1 MTTLYPN
8 IEPYATYP
16 IAVGDSHI
24 LTVEECGNPEGI
36 PVMFLHGGPGS
47 HCKPHHRSFFDPA
60 IYRIILF
67 DQRGCGRSTP
77 KGNLQDNT
85 TWDLL
90 ADLETI
96 RKKLNI
102 ENWVIFGGSWGAT
115 LGLLYAQ
122 QYPERVLGLILRGIF
137 LARERD
143 IHWFYG
149 EDGVNR
155 FFPKQWHEF
164 TQLLPEGRWETPLA
178 IYYNYLTSN
187 DIKEAENA
195 ALAWEK
201 WGSCVV
207 TLGKTT
213 QPLEQSAEIAE
224 ILNEARIECHYMFH
238 HCFLEENQ
246 LLRDVDQ
253 VADIPTILVHGQC
266 DLVCPLESSYLLE
279 QQWPAAQLR
288 IVPAAGHLACEPEM
302 IATLVEATNEMAKM
316 VATFWKN

>member
-1 MTTLYPN
+1 MTNLYPN

-16 IAVGDSHI
+16 LAVGEGHV
-24 LTVEECGNPEGI
+24 LRVEECGNPEGI
-36 PVMFLHGGPGS
+36 PVVFLHGGPGS
-47 HCKPHHRSFFDPA
+47 HCKPYHRAFFDPT
-60 IYRIILF
+60 IYRIVLF
-67 DQRGCGRSTP
+67 DQRGSGLSTP
-77 KGNLQDNT
+77 TGNLQDNT

-96 RKKLNI
+96 REKLNI

-122 QYPERVLGLILRGIF
+122 QYPEHVLGLILRGIF

-149 EDGVNR
+149 EDGVKR
-155 FFPKQWHEF
+155 FFSKEWREF
-164 TQLLPEGRWETPLA
+164 TQLLPEGHWETPLA

-187 DIKEAENA
+187 NLKEAESA
-195 ALAWEK
+195 ALAWAK

-207 TLGKTT
+207 TLGQTT
-213 QPLEQSAEIAE
+213 QPLEISAEM
-224 ILNEARIECHYMFH
+224 LNKARIECHYMFH

-246 LLRDVDQ
+246 LLRDVEK
-253 VADIPTILVHGQC
+253 VADIPAILVHGQC
-266 DLVCPLESSYLLE
+266 DLVCPLESSFLLE

-288 IVPAAGHLACEPEM
+288 IIPSAGHLACEPDM
-302 IATLVEATNEMAKM
+302 LAALVDATNEMAKM
-316 VATFWKN
+316 VAAFWKN